1 MITGRAFWPAP
12 YLFRAMSRRR
22 LLAAAPGAAA
32 LCLIAP
38 ASASAHGI
46 SQRADLPIPEWLFA
60 WGAALV
66 LLASFVAL
74 SVLWRRPVL
83 ERARER
89 VVLRVPLVLEVLA
102 GAIGIAAFAAVVY
115 SGLAGNQTTTAN
127 LAPTAIFVLF
137 WVGVPCASV
146 LLGDVFA
153 AFSPWRA
160 TGRLAGWVA
169 TRVAGADLPTPLTYP
184 ARLGRWPAALGVLSF
199 AWIEMV
205 YMGRTDPSH
214 LAVLALV
221 FAGVMLAGMSFYGV
235 ETWTRNADGFGVAFG
250 LLALLAPLR
259 WTDRELRV
267 RPPLA
272 GATAMPQVAGAV
284 AVVVTMIGTTTF
296 DGFSQG
302 SIWTGTDGLLQR
314 LTDALD
320 GFGLGR
326 EAAIQGAGTVGLLA
340 VVLIVAGLYRLGVAG
355 MHSVGGG
362 LTSDELARRFAHTL
376 IPIAFAYLVAHYFS
390 LLLFQGQAIVYLISD
405 PLGQGSDIFGTS
417 SSTIDYSLIGGSGIW
432 YVQVAALVTGHVGG
446 LVLAHDQAL
455 ALWGDS
461 RIATRSQYWM
471 LLVMVTFTCLGLWLL
486 SAASQ

>member
-1 MITGRAFWPAP
+1 M
-12 YLFRAMSRRR
+12 
-22 LLAAAPGAAA
+22 
-32 LCLIAP
+32 
-38 ASASAHGI
+38 
-46 SQRADLPIPEWLFA
+46 
-60 WGAALV
+60 

-74 SVLWRRPVL
+74 RSLWRRPVL

-89 VVLRVPLVLEVLA
+89 VVLRVPLVLEMLA
-102 GAIGIAAFAAVVY
+102 GVIGIAAFAAVVY
-115 SGLAGNQTTTAN
+115 AGLAGNQTTTAN

-160 TGRLAGWVA
+160 TGRAGGLGRA
-169 TRVAGADLPTPLTYP
+169 TRVAGEDLPTPLTYP
-184 ARLGRWPAALGVLSF
+184 ERLGRWPAALGILAF
-199 AWIEMV
+199 AWIELV
-205 YMGRTDPSH
+205 YTGRTDPSH

-221 FAGVMLAGMSFYGV
+221 YAGVMLAGMSLYGV
-235 ETWTRNADGFGVAFG
+235 EAWSRNADGFGVAFG
-250 LLALLAPLR
+250 LLALLAPLH
-259 WTDRELRV
+259 WADRELRL

-272 GATAMPQVAGAV
+272 GATGMPQVAGAV

-302 SIWTGTDGLLQR
+302 SVWTGTDGLLQR
-314 LTDALD
+314 LTDGFD

-326 EAAIQGAGTVGLLA
+326 EAAIQGAGTVGLVA

-355 MHSVGGG
+355 MHSVGGVD
-362 LTSDELARRFAHTL
+362 LTGDELARRFAHTL

-390 LLLFQGQAIVYLISD
+390 LLVFQGQAIVYLISD

-417 SSTIDYSLIGGSGIW
+417 SSTIDYSLIGANGIW

-446 LVLAHDQAL
+446 LVLAHDRAL
-455 ALWGDS
+455 VLWGDS

-471 LLVMVTFTCLGLWLL
+471 LLVMVTFTSLGLWLL

>member
-1 MITGRAFWPAP
+1 
-12 YLFRAMSRRR
+12 MSLRR
-22 LLAAAPGAAA
+22 LPAAA
-32 LCLIAP
+32 LGVTALCLVAP
-38 ASASAHGI
+38 AGALAHGI

-83 ERARER
+83 EHARER
-89 VVLRVPLVLEVLA
+89 VILRVPLVLEVLA
-102 GAIGIAAFAAVVY
+102 GVIGIAAFAAVVY
-115 SGLAGNQTTTAN
+115 AGLAGNQTTTAN

-153 AFSPWRA
+153 GFSPWRA
-160 TGRLAGWVA
+160 TGRFAGWVA

-184 ARLGRWPAALGVLSF
+184 ERLGRWPAALGVLSF
-199 AWIEMV
+199 AWIELV
-205 YMGRTDPSH
+205 YTGRTDPSH

-221 FAGVMLAGMSFYGV
+221 YAGVMLAGMSFYGV

-250 LLALLAPLR
+250 LLALLAPLD
-259 WTDRELRV
+259 WSGRELRL

-302 SIWTGTDGLLQR
+302 SIWTGTNGLLQR

-362 LTSDELARRFAHTL
+362 LSSDDLARRFAHTL

-417 SSTIDYSLIGGSGIW
+417 SSTIDYSLIAGSGIW
-432 YVQVAALVTGHVGG
+432 YVQVAALVTGHVGA
-446 LVLAHDQAL
+446 LILAHDRAL
-455 ALWGDS
+455 TLWGDS

-471 LLVMVTFTCLGLWLL
+471 LLVMVTFTSLGLWLL